1 VDRIQVP
8 APPRSAYNPNRRVSD
23 LILGQ
28 LKHFQH
34 VEQKHG
40 KLGIDPALARDIY
53 TESGAARY
61 ITAITRALRRSGAVQ
76 PSAIPQPGT
85 AIPASN
91 IAVLP
96 ASKAA
101 KQPHQTGIAIAAS
114 AEESPAKKAVVK
126 KLAKSTKRKK

>member
-1 VDRIQVP
+1 MDPIQVP

-53 TESGAARY
+53 TEAGAARY
-61 ITAITRALRRSGAVQ
+61 ITAITRALRTSNAAGPAAEAATTAPATKVTIPPAPETATQPLDPGLAMAAVGVE
-76 PSAIPQPGT
+76 A
-85 AIPASN
+85 
-91 IAVLP
+91 
-96 ASKAA
+96 
-101 KQPHQTGIAIAAS
+101 
-114 AEESPAKKAVVK
+114 PAKKAVAK
-126 KLAKSTKRKK
+126 KLAKSTGTRKR